1 MLYRGRTDMRTSA
14 RHVDIVLESLSDEHP
29 GIVDVSPPIHGR
41 LQEIEYPNGNERV
54 RLVGLQKSV
63 GTE

>member
-1 MLYRGRTDMRTSA
+1 MRTSA
-14 RHVDIVLESLSDEHP
+14 RHVDIVLESLNDEHP